1 MQATGTLREAG
12 VSKRFILVVIAM
24 VCALILGAAG
34 GYAARNVSSG
44 APSVQSHSAVGANQ
58 GDPRSDLTRV
68 LPTAAPAPA
77 AAPVHYDGVPDAG
90 YTP

>member
-34 GYAARNVSSG
+34 GYAARSTGSG
-44 APSVQSHSAVGANQ
+44 AGAVVQSHSAVDANQ
-58 GDPRSDLTRV
+58 GDPRSDLTRAQ
-68 LPTAAPAPA
+68 PTE
-77 AAPVHYDGVPDAG
+77 APVHFDGVPDAG

>member
-24 VCALILGAAG
+24 VCALIVGAAG
-34 GYAARNVSSG
+34 GYAARNASSG
-44 APSVQSHSAVGANQ
+44 ASPAVQSHSAVDANQ

-68 LPTAAPAPA
+68 LPTAAPAQS
-77 AAPVHYDGVPDAG
+77 DGVPDAG
-90 YTP
+90 YVP

>member
-12 VSKRFILVVIAM
+12 PSKRFILVVIAV
-24 VCALILGAAG
+24 VCALILGAVG
-34 GYAARNVSSG
+34 GYAARNTGSG
-44 APSVQSHSAVGANQ
+44 AGAVVQSHSAVDANQ

-68 LPTAAPAPA
+68 LPTAAPAQS
-77 AAPVHYDGVPDAG
+77 DGVPDAG